1 MVSLEDRNFNRH
13 NHGVARFEPGR
24 TPEGYECA
32 PELSKRFTAR
42 SLGRKLRREQIPF
55 KEIFLLV
62 GHAVVPQ
69 SAKNEP
75 QPERKGEPGN

>member
-1 MVSLEDRNFNRH
+1 MLNDYADEQ
-13 NHGVARFEPGR
+13 GWFEPGR

-42 SLGRKLRREQIPF
+42 FLGRKLRREQIPF

-62 GHAVVPQ
+62 GRAVVPQ
-69 SAKNEP
+69 SAKNA
-75 QPERKGEPGN
+75 ERSDSSGEPGN